1 MSNSPENEDLIFST
15 QRLFNQANKK
25 YNFYFYMLTF
35 IECFKT
41 KYIQKHLILF
51 NPEKIEAWDKFPE
64 QKIKKLNNI
73 LKILSKNPS
82 KSLNLEN
89 TINESEYI
97 SIFYFTVLLFNK
109 HFQKRNILEM
119 FQDNKTLTYLSKK
132 LIS

>member
-89 TINESEYI
+89 TINESE
-97 SIFYFTVLLFNK
+97 
-109 HFQKRNILEM
+109 
-119 FQDNKTLTYLSKK
+119 
-132 LIS
+132 